1 MTVLRGKRATF
12 WLMLL
17 FAVVGAF
24 IGNRVGEAVQA
35 SLPAL
40 ARSGS
45 FTVEPGRFA
54 LLDVAVTFGVSL
66 RMNVAGALGALAG
79 ILLARR
85 V

>member
-1 MTVLRGKRATF
+1 MKGKQAGF

-35 SLPAL
+35 SVPGL
-40 ARSGS
+40 ATFGT
-45 FTVEPGRFA
+45 FAVEPGRFTF
-54 LLDVAVTFGVSL
+54 LDVALTFGVSL
-66 RMNVAGALGALAG
+66 RMNVAGAIGALAG
-79 ILLARR
+79 VLLARR